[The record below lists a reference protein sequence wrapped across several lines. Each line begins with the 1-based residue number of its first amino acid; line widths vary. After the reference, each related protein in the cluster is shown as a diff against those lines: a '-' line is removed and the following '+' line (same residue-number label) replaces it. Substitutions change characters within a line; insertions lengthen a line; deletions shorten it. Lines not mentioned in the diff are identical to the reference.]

1 MRDYVI
7 LLLLSACT
15 LFSCNED
22 PKNTQQYAQME
33 RILNLHDEVMPEM
46 STISRLIS
54 ALESATQA
62 DSTQLVLGESVEEL
76 KEANQAMMQWMMDFS
91 EAFTTAEIMGKE
103 LIPQEKQSLL
113 TQYEASATALKQK
126 MLGAIKRADSLKSDL
141 N

>member
-1 MRDYVI
+1 
-7 LLLLSACT
+7 
-15 LFSCNED
+15 
-22 PKNTQQYAQME
+22 
-33 RILNLHDEVMPEM
+33 MPEM

-62 DSTQLVLGESVEEL
+62 DSTQVVLGESVEEL

-126 MLGAIKRADSLKSDL
+126 MLGAIKRADVLEREL
-141 N
+141 

>member
-1 MRDYVI
+1 MRNYLI
-7 LLLLSACT
+7 LGLLSAFT
-15 LFSCNED
+15 LISCNED

-62 DSTQLVLGESVEEL
+62 DSTQVVLGESVEEL

-91 EAFTTAEIMGKE
+91 EAFTTEEIMGKE

-113 TQYEASATALKQK
+113 TQYEASATALKQT
-126 MLGAIKRADSLKSDL
+126 MLGAIKRADALEREL
-141 N
+141 

>member
-126 MLGAIKRADSLKSDL
+126 MLGAIKRADVLEREL
-141 N
+141 

>member
-62 DSTQLVLGESVEEL
+62 DSTQVVLGESVEEL
-76 KEANQAMMQWMMDFS
+76 KESNQAMMQWMIDFS

-126 MLGAIKRADSLKSDL
+126 MLGAIKRADVLEREL
-141 N
+141 

>member
-33 RILNLHDEVMPEM
+33 QILNLHDEVMPEM

-54 ALESATQA
+54 ALQSGTQA
-62 DSTQLVLGESVEEL
+62 DSTRVVLGESVEEL
-76 KEANQAMMQWMMDFS
+76 KDANQAMMQWMIDFS
-91 EAFTTAEIMGKE
+91 EAFTTEEIMGKD

-126 MLGAIKRADSLKSDL
+126 ILGAIERADALESEM
-141 N
+141 

>member
-1 MRDYVI
+1 MRNYLI
-7 LLLLSACT
+7 LGLLSAFT
-15 LFSCNED
+15 LISCNED
-22 PKNTQQYAQME
+22 PKNTQQHAQME

-62 DSTQLVLGESVEEL
+62 DSTQVVLGESVEEL

-91 EAFTTAEIMGKE
+91 EAFTTEEIMGKE

-113 TQYEASATALKQK
+113 TQYEASATALKQT
-126 MLGAIKRADSLKSDL
+126 MLGAIKRADALEREL
-141 N
+141 

>member
-62 DSTQLVLGESVEEL
+62 DSTQVVLGESVEEL
-76 KEANQAMMQWMMDFS
+76 KEANQAMMQWMIDFS

-126 MLGAIKRADSLKSDL
+126 MLGAIKRADVLEREL
-141 N
+141 

>member
-62 DSTQLVLGESVEEL
+62 DSTQVVLGESVEEL

-126 MLGAIKRADSLKSDL
+126 MLGAIKRADVLEREL
-141 N
+141 

>member
-7 LLLLSACT
+7 LLLLCACT

-62 DSTQLVLGESVEEL
+62 DSTQVVLGESVEEL